1 MSEPPKYSNPFQFDM
16 LMLEPVHEMMQ
27 TGIRVDQ
34 KEKKRL
40 QQAYIDKWN
49 EHQTN
54 LDRFAGMYLNVGSG
68 PQMCSVIY
76 DDIGLPVKKKRGKPT
91 TDDAALRARIAAC
104 QDKIDTLKT
113 ESAKVKWMRGWIVC
127 RLALN
132 VRSTRKRISSY
143 LGLQI
148 KAGKLHGQVP
158 LEDTDG
164 RIRGT
169 ISVGGTETGRFSH
182 SKTLW
187 GTGVNL
193 ATIPREL
200 RSMFI
205 ADDGYE
211 LAEIDLERGES
222 WIYAH
227 LSGDPELLRIH
238 REGDDFHAETA
249 GAVSGAFG
257 EELDVDWITQH
268 KHDEAYKIRYLG
280 KKVNHAS
287 SYRMGPFKGAETIN
301 KEADDTGITATVA
314 QFKRAQTL
322 WLDKYFM
329 IERWWNEIEQQLG
342 RNRTLTTP
350 YGRIHTFHDMWGKD
364 LFKAATA
371 YVPQSTSV
379 DYINRGL
386 LRVYHRYQKPGAFG
400 GLRILGQTH
409 DSILVQYGEEHRDDA
424 LPEIVG
430 AIRSNLTIGKH
441 EFSIPTEASY
451 GQSWGDLV
459 EYEE

>member
-1 MSEPPKYSNPFQFDM
+1 MSEPPKYNNPFEFDM

-27 TGIRVDQ
+27 TGMRIDQ
-34 KEKKRL
+34 EEKKRL
-40 QQAYIDKWN
+40 QQKLIDKW
-49 EHQTN
+49 EECQTE
-54 LDRFAGMYLNVGSG
+54 LDRFAQAYVNVMSN
-68 PQMCSVIY
+68 PQMCALLY
-76 DDIGLPVKKKRGKPT
+76 GELELPIRKKEGKPT
-91 TDDAALRARIAAC
+91 ANEDALRSLMAFC
-104 QDKIDTLKT
+104 QDKVDSLKT
-113 ESAKVKWMRGWIVC
+113 ESAKIKWMRGWIVC
-127 RLALN
+127 RLALS

-148 KAGKLHGQVP
+148 KAGKLHGEVP

-169 ISVGGTETGRFSH
+169 ISVGGTETARFSH

-200 RSMFI
+200 RSMFV
-205 ADDGYE
+205 ADEGCE

-227 LSGDPELLRIH
+227 LSSDPALLRIH
-238 REGDDFHAETA
+238 REGADFHAETA
-249 GAVSGAFG
+249 STVSEAFG
-257 EELDVDWITQH
+257 DELSVDWIEQH
-268 KHDEAYKIRYLG
+268 KHNDAYKIRYLG

-287 SYRMGPFKGAETIN
+287 SYRMGPFKGAETVN

-314 QFKRAQTL
+314 QFKRAQAL
-322 WLDKYFM
+322 WLEKYYM
-329 IERWWNEIEQQLG
+329 IEQWWDDIEKQLG

-350 YGRIHTFHDMWGKD
+350 YGRIHTFHDAWGKD

-379 DYINRGL
+379 DYINRGML
-386 LRVYHRYQKPGAFG
+386 TVFHKYQKTGAW
-400 GLRILGQTH
+400 GLRILAQTH
-409 DSILVQYGEEHRDDA
+409 DSILVQYNKEHRDDA
-424 LPEIVG
+424 LPLICRG
-430 AIRSNLTIGKH
+430 IASNLRVGKH
-441 EFSIPTEASY
+441 EFTIPTEASY

-459 EYEE
+459 EYEI